1 MAEIRTIAVC
11 YPQVPF
17 FVGGAELLIESLC
30 RELNRRGHETS
41 AVSIPYH
48 WKPKTALL
56 DQCLAWR
63 LLDLRES
70 NGKKIDRVIATKFPS
85 YAVSHPNKVTWL
97 THQFRQ
103 VYDLFGTEF
112 SDYGRNPDDLGIKEM
127 IRRIDGRTLSESR
140 HLYSLSQTVAD
151 RLKRFNSLDSGVLY
165 APPPRRD
172 DYRTGPYGDYIL
184 SFGRLDPIKRPE
196 PLIRAMV
203 HTDVS
208 LRCVVVGKGPE
219 EAVLRELAQ
228 TLGVADRV
236 DFVGEVRFSR
246 LLELLSGCLAVYH
259 APFDEDYGFVT
270 LEAFLSKKPVITA
283 PDSGGPTEFIRDG
296 ETGLV
301 VDLDPEKLGEAIRRL
316 VGDRE
321 KVAAMGEAGSR
332 VANAITWDPVIEA
345 LLKP

>member
-17 FVGGAELLIESLC
+17 FVGGAELQIQSLC
-30 RELNRRGHETS
+30 RELERRDYEAS

-48 WKPKTALL
+48 WTPKTALL

-63 LLDLRES
+63 LMDLRES

-85 YAVSHPNKVTWL
+85 YTVSHPNKVSWVI
-97 THQFRQ
+97 HQFRQ

-112 SDYGRNPDDLGIKEM
+112 SDYSRNPDDLRIKEM
-127 IRRIDGRTLSESR
+127 IRRIDCRTLSESR
-140 HLYSLSQTVAD
+140 HLYTTSQTLAD
-151 RLKRFNSLDSGVLY
+151 RMKRFNNLDASVLN
-165 APPPRRD
+165 APPPRAD
-172 DYRTGPYGDYIL
+172 DYRPGPYGDYIL
-184 SFGRLDPIKRPE
+184 SFGRLDRMKRPE
-196 PLIRAMV
+196 PLIRAMA
-203 HTDVS
+203 HTDAS
-208 LRCVVVGKGPE
+208 LSCVVVGKGPE
-219 EAVLRELAQ
+219 EGTLREIAE

-246 LLELLSGCLAVYH
+246 LLELLSGCLAVYY

-283 PDSGGPTEFIRDG
+283 PDSGGPTEFVRDG

-301 VDLDPEKLGEAIRRL
+301 VDLDPEKLGEAMRRL
-316 VGDRE
+316 HGNRE
-321 KVAAMGEAGSR
+321 KAAAMGEAGSR